1 MGWTND
7 AVCTAVSM
15 CYFSAGSSKSVS
27 VLLAEPIWKGI
38 WKSRAA
44 ASAAVRPMRGT
55 GPWLCLWS
63 ILVLS
68 DIVNFIIKGLTVTI
82 QRSLVWPAVR
92 VDSFGWP
99 AHRSR
104 ERRTWPRSSFHV
116 PRSGTGTGTFREQF
130 SVKILHKRCSSFRE
144 RSGSGN
150 GSGNMA
156 TRVEGTI
163 VLLQFATTQ

>member
-1 MGWTND
+1 M
-7 AVCTAVSM
+7 
-15 CYFSAGSSKSVS
+15 
-27 VLLAEPIWKGI
+27 
-38 WKSRAA
+38 
-44 ASAAVRPMRGT
+44 
-55 GPWLCLWS
+55 
-63 ILVLS
+63 LS

-82 QRSLVWPAVR
+82 RRSLVWPAVR

-130 SVKILHKRCSSFRE
+130 SVKILHKHCFSFRE
-144 RSGSGN
+144 RSSSGD

-156 TRVEGTI
+156 TKGRPRAAVERH
-163 VLLQFATTQ
+163 VLPLQKCGRFQPFIPTS